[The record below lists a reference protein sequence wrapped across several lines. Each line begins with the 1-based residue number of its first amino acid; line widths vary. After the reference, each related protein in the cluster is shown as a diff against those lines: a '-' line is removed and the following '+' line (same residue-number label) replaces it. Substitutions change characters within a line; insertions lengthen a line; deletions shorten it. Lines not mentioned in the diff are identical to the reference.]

1 MSGPYRIPGAARQ
14 RFGARVD
21 HSEPVGFRLD
31 GKVFNGF
38 YGDTLESALLAS
50 GLSTFGASPLLG
62 RPRGPMGLGVDDPI
76 AVLVEEG
83 GAWRP
88 ASAGDVV
95 LREGLKARFPDRAA
109 ATLRRL
115 APVTI
120 PEDRM
125 LPAASRAIE
134 RLRQALPM
142 PAPRLPRPAPPPR
155 ARYKRCDALV
165 IGAGLAGLSAASAL
179 LSAGLDV
186 RIVEADRRAGG
197 LADLYDG
204 RIDGRPL
211 AEWAEA
217 QAAGLTARGAL
228 TLRATAVSIAAD
240 GAVTVI
246 ERGGLADELVLRVI
260 SAGAAILAT
269 GHRERPMAFAENDRP
284 GVIFAGAARALLRRH
299 AVAPGS
305 RVLVATT
312 CDEGYRAAMDLREAG
327 CVVDFV
333 IDQRDAPDGPAV
345 EMAKAL
351 GAPVSLSS
359 VVTGLEYDAK
369 RGAITGVRVRNRYGE
384 GASAGAR
391 ILPADALVVAGGF
404 APRDELAR
412 TCGLGAEQGLRLA
425 LAGPNAVDA
434 IAGGWRAGVETAAQL
449 GAAVDQSA
457 PVVEATRDEFGE
469 APTIEQASF
478 TAIGSNVA
486 FADIGADVS
495 LADLARAAARR
506 GPAPAVIARRL
517 GLGSGP
523 DGGRLSADL
532 PSLALAALGVR
543 GADERGPSAG
553 RLTLAQRAA
562 RAG

>member
-1 MSGPYRIPGAARQ
+1 MSGPYRVPAAARE
-14 RFGARVD
+14 RFGARID
-21 HSEPVGFRLD
+21 RSEPVGFRLD

-50 GLSTFGASPLLG
+50 GVSTFGASPLLG
-62 RPRGPMGLGVDDPI
+62 RPRGPMSLDVDAPTP
-76 AVLVEEG
+76 VLVG
-83 GAWRP
+83 DDGSWRP

-95 LREGLKARFPDRAA
+95 VREGLKARLPGQASAA
-109 ATLRRL
+109 LRRL
-115 APVTI
+115 APVAM
-120 PEDRM
+120 PEDRA
-125 LPAASRAIE
+125 LPTASRLIE

-142 PAPRLPRPAPPPR
+142 PAPRLPRPAAASP
-155 ARYKRCDALV
+155 ARYERCDALV
-165 IGAGLAGLSAASAL
+165 IGAGLAGLSAGLAL
-179 LSAGLDV
+179 RTAGLDV
-186 RIVEADRRAGG
+186 RIVEADRTPGG

-204 RIDGRPL
+204 RIDGKPL
-211 AEWAEA
+211 AEWAQA
-217 QAAGLTARGAL
+217 HAAGFAGRQAL

-246 ERGGLADELVLRVI
+246 ERVGVGDAPVLRVI
-260 SAGAAILAT
+260 WAGAVVLAT

-284 GVIFAGAARALLRRH
+284 GVIFAVAARALLRRH
-299 AVAPGS
+299 AIAPGS

-327 CVVDFV
+327 VAVDFV
-333 IDQRDAPDGPAV
+333 IDQRDQPEGPAV

-391 ILPADALVVAGGF
+391 VLPADALVVAGGF
-404 APRDELAR
+404 TPRDELAR
-412 TCGLGAEQGLRLA
+412 ASGLGPEQGLRLA
-425 LAGPNAVDA
+425 FDGPNAVDA
-434 IAGGWRAGVETAAQL
+434 VAGGWRAGVEAAAQL
-449 GAAVDQSA
+449 GATLDQPA
-457 PVVEATRDEFGE
+457 PAVEATSDEFGE
-469 APTIEQASF
+469 APSLEPASF
-478 TAIGSNVA
+478 AAVGANVA

-495 LADLARAAARR
+495 LADLARAVGRR
-506 GPAPAVIARRL
+506 GPAPAAIARRL

-523 DGGRLSADL
+523 DCGRLSADL
-532 PSLALAALGVR
+532 PGLALAALGVN
-543 GADERGPSAG
+543 GADPPGPAAG

-562 RAG
+562 RAV